1 MIFRPTRQL
10 RIRIVGGLGNQLFGY
25 FAGLHLSA
33 QSKRQLILDMRDASK
48 NHSEFDLRSF
58 LEVQSSSN
66 FLERKHS
73 QNSFIKKIIDSTR
86 YRFPVIWKPI
96 DRLFGNHVDINYEK
110 NTSVAKSKKRVIR
123 FTGYFQDFT
132 YLSNSKL
139 EKLTIQSNHLQLESN
154 SGVGILGIHVR
165 RGDFLNE
172 KLTHGCLDIDW
183 YQEATRNILQF
194 NSALRKIRIFSNDEK
209 WVRENLDFFE
219 LPVEIHTEIVK
230 FNRNQDPAE
239 SFLEF
244 SSCEFRICSNS
255 TYSLLA
261 SFLSPGVTVVPY
273 PYNRSGNFKA
283 LEESSPKSWIR
294 VPSIWED

>member
-1 MIFRPTRQL
+1 MIFKPTRQL

-33 QSKRQLILDMRDASK
+33 QSNRQLILDMRDASK

-58 LEVQSSSN
+58 REVKSSSN
-66 FLERKHS
+66 FLERKHFQS
-73 QNSFIKKIIDSTR
+73 SFLEKIVDSTR

-96 DRLFGNHVDINYEK
+96 DRIFGSHADMNYET
-110 NTSVAKSKKRVIR
+110 NISVARSKKRVIR
-123 FTGYFQDFT
+123 FTGYFQDFS
-132 YLSNSKL
+132 YLRNSKL
-139 EKLTIQSNHLQLESN
+139 DKLTVQSNPSQLHSN
-154 SGVGILGIHVR
+154 FGLGILGIHVR

-172 KLTHGCLDIDW
+172 KLTHGCLDITW
-183 YQEATRNILQF
+183 YREAARKIL
-194 NSALRKIRIFSNDEK
+194 NSHPAPKKIRIFSNDEK
-209 WVRENLDFFE
+209 WVRENLVLFD
-219 LPVEIHTEIVK
+219 LPGEIHIEIVE
-230 FNRNQDPAE
+230 FNRNLDPAE